1 MDINNLLV
9 DLEKSK
15 TQFHAVKNA
24 AEILE
29 NSGFARIDES
39 KKWKIKS
46 GGKYFVTR
54 NDSALIAFVVGKRDE
69 CNIVAAHTDSPVFKI
84 KANAAMTVAGFCALN
99 VESYGGGIYGTWYD
113 RKLGIA
119 GRLLVKDGDGIK
131 QRLVDADITVV
142 IPSLAVHMNRGV
154 NEGVAINPQRDMCPV
169 IGEGKITM
177 EELFKDKAEGEILD
191 YDLFLYIKESPYF
204 FGVDDC
210 LFAASRIDDLEGVYG
225 GVYAI
230 KDVKDCERTAVL
242 ALFDNEEVGSA
253 TKQGA
258 GSTFLKDV
266 IERINISL
274 GGEREDYYRALS
286 DSMMVSMDNAHGKH
300 PNRPELNDP
309 TNEVR
314 LGGGVVIKHHANQN
328 YTTDAVSSAVIKNI
342 FEKSGVKYQDFFMRS
357 DMRCGGT
364 LGAIS
369 SRQLSIKSVD
379 IGLAQWGM
387 HSAVETASSKDFE
400 QLVKGL
406 NAFFNVS
413 DLGLKN

>member
-15 TQFHAVKNA
+15 TQFHAVKNVA
-24 AEILE
+24 QILSE
-29 NSGFARIDES
+29 SGFERIFEGS
-39 KKWKIKS
+39 EWKLRR
-46 GGKYFVTR
+46 GGRYFVTR
-54 NDSALIAFVVGKRDE
+54 NDSALIAFVVGKDDK

-119 GRLLVKDGDGIK
+119 GRLLVKSGNGVK
-131 QRLVDADITVV
+131 QQLVDADITVV

-177 EELFKDKAEGEILD
+177 EELFKDKAEGEIID
-191 YDLFLYIKESPYF
+191 YDLFLYVKESPYF
-204 FGVDDC
+204 FGANDS
-210 LFAASRIDDLEGVYG
+210 LFASSRIDDLEGVYG

-230 KDVKDCERTAVL
+230 KDVKNCKRTAIL

-266 IERINISL
+266 VKRINISL
-274 GGEREDYYRALS
+274 GGSDENYYMTLS

-314 LGGGVVIKHHANQN
+314 LGEGIVIKHHANQN
-328 YTTDAVSSAVIKNI
+328 YTTDAVSSAIIKNI
-342 FEKSGVKYQDFFMRS
+342 FAKNGVKYQDFFMRS

-387 HSAVETASSKDFE
+387 HSAVETASAKDFE
-400 QLVKGL
+400 HLVKGL
-406 NAFFNVS
+406 NAFFEV
-413 DLGLKN
+413 DELGLKD

>member
-1 MDINNLLV
+1 M
-9 DLEKSK
+9 
-15 TQFHAVKNA
+15 
-24 AEILE
+24 
-29 NSGFARIDES
+29 
-39 KKWKIKS
+39 
-46 GGKYFVTR
+46 
-54 NDSALIAFVVGKRDE
+54 
-69 CNIVAAHTDSPVFKI
+69 
-84 KANAAMTVAGFCALN
+84 
-99 VESYGGGIYGTWYD
+99 
-113 RKLGIA
+113 
-119 GRLLVKDGDGIK
+119 
-131 QRLVDADITVV
+131 
-142 IPSLAVHMNRGV
+142 
-154 NEGVAINPQRDMCPV
+154 
-169 IGEGKITM
+169 
-177 EELFKDKAEGEILD
+177 
-191 YDLFLYIKESPYF
+191 
-204 FGVDDC
+204 
-210 LFAASRIDDLEGVYG
+210 
-225 GVYAI
+225 
-230 KDVKDCERTAVL
+230 L

>member
-1 MDINNLLV
+1 
-9 DLEKSK
+9 
-15 TQFHAVKNA
+15 
-24 AEILE
+24 
-29 NSGFARIDES
+29 
-39 KKWKIKS
+39 
-46 GGKYFVTR
+46 
-54 NDSALIAFVVGKRDE
+54 
-69 CNIVAAHTDSPVFKI
+69 
-84 KANAAMTVAGFCALN
+84 
-99 VESYGGGIYGTWYD
+99 
-113 RKLGIA
+113 
-119 GRLLVKDGDGIK
+119 
-131 QRLVDADITVV
+131 
-142 IPSLAVHMNRGV
+142 
-154 NEGVAINPQRDMCPV
+154 
-169 IGEGKITM
+169 
-177 EELFKDKAEGEILD
+177 
-191 YDLFLYIKESPYF
+191 
-204 FGVDDC
+204 
-210 LFAASRIDDLEGVYG
+210 
-225 GVYAI
+225 
-230 KDVKDCERTAVL
+230 
-242 ALFDNEEVGSA
+242 
-253 TKQGA
+253 
-258 GSTFLKDV
+258 
-266 IERINISL
+266 
-274 GGEREDYYRALS
+274 
-286 DSMMVSMDNAHGKH
+286 MMVSMDNAHGKH

>member
-15 TQFHAVKNA
+15 TQFHAVKNVA
-24 AEILE
+24 QILSE
-29 NSGFARIDES
+29 SGFERIFEGS
-39 KKWKIKS
+39 EWKLRR
-46 GGKYFVTR
+46 GGRYFVTR
-54 NDSALIAFVVGKRDE
+54 NDSALIAFVVGKDDK

-119 GRLLVKDGDGIK
+119 GRLLVKSGDGVK
-131 QRLVDADITVV
+131 QQLVDADITVV

-177 EELFKDKAEGEILD
+177 EELFKDKAEGEIID
-191 YDLFLYIKESPYF
+191 YDLFLYVKESPYF
-204 FGVDDC
+204 FGANDS
-210 LFAASRIDDLEGVYG
+210 LFASSRIDDLEGVYG

-230 KDVKDCERTAVL
+230 KDVKNCKRTAIL

-266 IERINISL
+266 VKRINISL
-274 GGEREDYYRALS
+274 GGSDENYYMTLS

-314 LGGGVVIKHHANQN
+314 LGEGIVIKHHANQN
-328 YTTDAVSSAVIKNI
+328 YTTDAVSSAIIKNI
-342 FEKSGVKYQDFFMRS
+342 FAKNGVKYQDFFMRS

-387 HSAVETASSKDFE
+387 HSAVETASAKDFE
-400 QLVKGL
+400 HLVKGL
-406 NAFFNVS
+406 NAFFEVEE
-413 DLGLKN
+413 LGLKD